1 MSERHELRWGGF
13 AGLAF
18 IVLAIVGAILPG
30 VPPRVTATSDTITSY
45 VADGRNQMLLSALLY
60 AAAAG
65 LVIWFAAAFAEAIRE
80 REERSDVHMA
90 LLAGSV
96 LVGGALFSYGAAFG
110 VLAYVSPTVEA
121 ATTVALFQGVMVL
134 NTVIGFAAA
143 LPLTAAGIGVLRTHL
158 MPDWLG
164 YLSLL
169 AAGVSVL
176 AGFGIFFDSGIY
188 APGGSLMPYVS
199 LTAGAVFVAC
209 ASVFMVR
216 EHLPEVA
223 PMAMPQT

>member
-1 MSERHELRWGGF
+1 MTERHELRWGGF

-18 IVLAIVGAILPG
+18 IVLAVVGAILPG

-45 VADGRNQMLLSALLY
+45 VAEGRDQMLLAALLT

-80 REERSDVHMA
+80 REERSDVHLA

-96 LVGGALFSYGAAFG
+96 LIGGALFTYGAASA
-110 VLAYVSPTVEA
+110 VLAYSSTTVA
-121 ATTVALFQGVMVL
+121 ATTTVALFQGVMVL
-134 NTVIGFAAA
+134 NTVLGFAAA

-164 YLSLL
+164 YLALV

-176 AGFGIFFDSGIY
+176 AGFGIFFDSGVY
-188 APGGSLMPYVS
+188 APGGPLMPYVS
-199 LTAGAVFVAC
+199 LTAGGLFVAS

-216 EHLPEVA
+216 EHLPQAA

>member
-1 MSERHELRWGGF
+1 MTQRHELRWGGF

-18 IVLAIVGAILPG
+18 IVLSVLAALLPG
-30 VPPRVTATSDTITSY
+30 TPPKVTASTDTITSY
-45 VADGRNQMLLSALLY
+45 VADGRNQMLLAAILQ

-65 LVIWFAAAFAEAIRE
+65 LVIWFSAAFAEAIRE

-96 LVGGALFSYGAAFG
+96 LIGGALFSYAAAVG
-110 VLAYVSPTVEA
+110 VLAYGVTTVQA
-121 ATTVALFQGVMVL
+121 TTTVAVFQGLMVVNSL
-134 NTVIGFAAA
+134 LGIAAA

-164 YLSLL
+164 YVALV
-169 AAGVSVL
+169 AAAISVL
-176 AGFGIFFDSGIY
+176 AGFGIFADSGTY
-188 APGGSLMPYVS
+188 APGGSLMPFVS
-199 LTAGAVFVAC
+199 LTVGGIFVAA

-216 EHLPEVA
+216 EHLPEGA
-223 PMAMPQT
+223 PMTLPQT